1 VFGYRF
7 GVLRRRRPAVG
18 ARFPGLPRFGLVDCR
33 WVRLAR
39 ALATLGHWRDL
50 PPSVAADQQRE
61 IARGG
66 YPFTGAAFDEVT
78 FPADGE
84 DLAEGG
90 VEELLERMR
99 PVLQRHG
106 VALQVATL
114 STAESIDD
122 DYVIAINGRRCLV
135 LGPDDW
141 RYESPWYEAT
151 IRPLSLVND
160 LLADPAAT
168 VRVFTLHAG
177 GNDGLAILIDPRIVD
192 AMAHSGLIGAN
203 DLPILPRH
211 DTQ

>member
-1 VFGYRF
+1 SPQRPTEIGREALGAEAVGIVGFLWPDASVGIVADRCRSGAVFGYRF

-141 RYESPWYEAT
+141 RYE
-151 IRPLSLVND
+151 
-160 LLADPAAT
+160 
-168 VRVFTLHAG
+168 
-177 GNDGLAILIDPRIVD
+177 
-192 AMAHSGLIGAN
+192 
-203 DLPILPRH
+203 
-211 DTQ
+211 